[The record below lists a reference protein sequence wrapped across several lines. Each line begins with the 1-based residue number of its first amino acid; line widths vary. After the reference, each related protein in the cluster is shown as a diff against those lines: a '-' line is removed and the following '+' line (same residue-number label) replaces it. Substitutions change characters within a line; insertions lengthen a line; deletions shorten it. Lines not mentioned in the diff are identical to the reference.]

1 MVDLKR
7 KEFKMLEI
15 RKYTK
20 NELSAVLET
29 NTKQGIDR
37 KLQRYGVKFVSNGWG
52 QTLMYEIQEVPD
64 RFKLYCIT
72 EMGMSSL
79 VNFEKFK
86 CFCYYLFC
94 DETFANFPIVE
105 MEVIMSEDAVHVSR
119 QTISNWL
126 NRLSRIGYIHFDK
139 TTECIY
145 YAITKTPDG
154 KKHYKEILQEVYC
167 KGWNLYWSNKSKIGT
182 NAAYTKM
189 YDYVGGHPYKHPKI
203 DQNIVC
209 SEKIQKLIEL
219 VNESFLE

>member
-1 MVDLKR
+1 
-7 KEFKMLEI
+7 MLEI

-20 NELSAVLET
+20 NELSALLET

-37 KLQRYGVKFVSNGWG
+37 KLQRYGIKFVSTGRG
-52 QTLMYEIQEVPD
+52 QNLMYEIQEVPD

-72 EMGMSSL
+72 EMGMSAV

-86 CFCYYLFC
+86 YFCYYLFC

-203 DQNIVC
+203 DQNIVY
-209 SEKIQKLIEL
+209 SQKIQKLIEL
-219 VNESFLE
+219 VNESFLEWF

>member
-1 MVDLKR
+1 
-7 KEFKMLEI
+7 MLEI

-20 NELSAVLET
+20 NELSALLET

-37 KLQRYGVKFVSNGWG
+37 KLQRYGIKFVSTGRG
-52 QTLMYEIQEVPD
+52 QNLMYEIQEVPD

-72 EMGMSSL
+72 EMGMSAV

-86 CFCYYLFC
+86 YFCYYLFC